1 MRFSEGAKRY
11 DSETKQRVFEEI
23 MSKAE
28 GENGKKNILSS
39 SGSLT
44 AQKEE
49 DMVMENN
56 RENIRVGGRTKGSII
71 AAACAVLVVGGSAV
85 GLSKL
90 NARTVQPAAQ
100 PVDEV
105 VTDEQETA
113 AKNDAEP
120 KESFREMLE
129 RSEYVVEFTVENAEL
144 VTVCEN
150 GYGSAGLEVDE
161 RSASGKAIASYIDYT
176 VSYGDYDIDVP
187 AEDLRGF
194 PLYIKHP
201 ETEEYINDIN
211 NDVIPDHYMQYA
223 GGPEISIAN
232 NTDAVKMAKPGD
244 RILVFADKDGK
255 VNQNL
260 ELDNAFELSGKDSV
274 YIFDKEKFQ
283 YVSLTDPDENCEEL
297 TNFVFDSLCN
307 DEDGYYVLEDWM
319 QDHGYD
325 YELEYVSSFDGEKK
339 SNDDVCGVEWPSEQ
353 NGYTAKINVF
363 QAFGDL
369 DDDIRERVE
378 GADVIEFNVHDKGK
392 TTEEF
397 DDYDIELGGLTYDGK
412 SEEYYIFFDVKRK
425 DGTKIEDTVD
435 LSYNDLEELKNITGA
450 ENIEAQV
457 SRDSYNGDDLDE
469 NIARTGLTLSVD
481 YNIAATD
488 KNTPVTIKINGLKV
502 GDKEIKGQYEV
513 TFNIDFNDAIRDEI
527 EEDLED

>member
-176 VSYGDYDIDVP
+176 VSYGDLDTDVP

-194 PLYIKHP
+194 PAYIKTP
-201 ETEEYINDIN
+201 RRRNLS
-211 NDVIPDHYMQYA
+211 M
-223 GGPEISIAN
+223 ISI
-232 NTDAVKMAKPGD
+232 TM
-244 RILVFADKDGK
+244 
-255 VNQNL
+255 
-260 ELDNAFELSGKDSV
+260 
-274 YIFDKEKFQ
+274 
-283 YVSLTDPDENCEEL
+283 
-297 TNFVFDSLCN
+297 
-307 DEDGYYVLEDWM
+307 
-319 QDHGYD
+319 
-325 YELEYVSSFDGEKK
+325 
-339 SNDDVCGVEWPSEQ
+339 
-353 NGYTAKINVF
+353 
-363 QAFGDL
+363 
-369 DDDIRERVE
+369 
-378 GADVIEFNVHDKGK
+378 
-392 TTEEF
+392 
-397 DDYDIELGGLTYDGK
+397 
-412 SEEYYIFFDVKRK
+412 
-425 DGTKIEDTVD
+425 
-435 LSYNDLEELKNITGA
+435 
-450 ENIEAQV
+450 
-457 SRDSYNGDDLDE
+457 
-469 NIARTGLTLSVD
+469 
-481 YNIAATD
+481 
-488 KNTPVTIKINGLKV
+488 
-502 GDKEIKGQYEV
+502 
-513 TFNIDFNDAIRDEI
+513 
-527 EEDLED
+527 